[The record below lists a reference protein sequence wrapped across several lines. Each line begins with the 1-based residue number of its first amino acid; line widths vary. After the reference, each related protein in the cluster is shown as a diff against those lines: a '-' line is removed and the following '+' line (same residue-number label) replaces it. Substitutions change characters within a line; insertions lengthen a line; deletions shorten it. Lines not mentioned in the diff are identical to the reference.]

1 VVCGLALLA
10 SGQAFAASYS
20 RVGSSTIADAD
31 LTDGTMW
38 IDNAMTCG
46 MSPPAAV
53 GGTIAMTNADTVII
67 CVGHS
72 LNLTTA
78 ATFGAGTLEFELGPP
93 GDPSGTT
100 GAGAGLKFSIGNKTI
115 SNGNTSLP
123 AIALDISSMA
133 IGDTITIGTNPVTF
147 SSITPNTKGLE
158 CPTGTPYT
166 PGSAVAAP
174 KICSVVAVTVTPSVS
189 APIFSTKEKPAVF
202 SEEVK

>member
-1 VVCGLALLA
+1 
-10 SGQAFAASYS
+10 
-20 RVGSSTIADAD
+20 
-31 LTDGTMW
+31 
-38 IDNAMTCG
+38 MTCG

-78 ATFGAGTLEFELGPP
+78 ATFSAGTLVFELGAG
-93 GDPSGTT
+93 GDPSGTWI
-100 GAGAGLKFSIGNKTI
+100 GARLQFSAGSKTI

-133 IGDTITIGTNPVTF
+133 IGNTITIGTNPVTF
-147 SSITPNTKGLE
+147 SSIAGGKSLECPSGTAYTPNT
-158 CPTGTPYT
+158 
-166 PGSAVAAP
+166 AIAANTT
-174 KICSVVAVTVTPSVS
+174 CTVTVTGGGGGGGAVS

>member
-20 RVGSSTIADAD
+20 RVGSSTIADTD
-31 LTDGTMW
+31 LTNGTMW
-38 IDNAMTCG
+38 IDNATTCG

-53 GGTIAMTNADTVII
+53 GGTIAMGNADTVIV
-67 CVGHS
+67 CAGHS

-78 ATFGAGTLEFELGPP
+78 ATFSAGTLVFELGAG
-93 GDPSGTT
+93 GDPSGTWI
-100 GAGAGLKFSIGNKTI
+100 GARLQFSAGSKTI

-158 CPTGTPYT
+158 CPVGTPYT
-166 PGSAVAAP
+166 PGNAVAAP

>member
-1 VVCGLALLA
+1 MACGLALLA

-20 RVGSSTIADAD
+20 RVGSSTIADTD
-31 LTDGTMW
+31 LTNGTMW
-38 IDNAMTCG
+38 IDNATTCG

-78 ATFGAGTLEFELGPP
+78 ATFSAGTLVFELGAG
-93 GDPSGTT
+93 GDPSGTWI
-100 GAGAGLKFSIGNKTI
+100 GARLQFSAGSKTI

>member
-1 VVCGLALLA
+1 MACGLALLA

-20 RVGSSTIADAD
+20 RVGSSTITD
-31 LTDGTMW
+31 LTNGTMW

-53 GGTIAMTNADTVII
+53 GGTIAMGNADTVIV
-67 CVGHS
+67 CAGHS

-78 ATFGAGTLEFELGPP
+78 ATFSAGTLVFELGAG
-93 GDPSGTT
+93 GDPSGTWI
-100 GAGAGLKFSIGNKTI
+100 GARLQFSAGSKTI

>member
-1 VVCGLALLA
+1 LALLA

-20 RVGSSTIADAD
+20 RVGSSTIADTD
-31 LTDGTMW
+31 LTNGTMW

-53 GGTIAMTNADTVII
+53 GGTIAMGNADTVIV
-67 CVGHS
+67 CAGHS

-78 ATFGAGTLEFELGPP
+78 ATFSAGTLVFELGAG
-93 GDPSGTT
+93 GDPSGTWI
-100 GAGAGLKFSIGNKTI
+100 GARLQFSAGSKTI